1 MIMNITYCYQMMEV
15 FFQLN
20 IFEWM
25 TRINN
30 SSTQFISLM
39 LLILLLLKNV
49 INPIKVGK
57 LLSISK
63 MIRYKVEY
71 DINA

>member
-71 DINA
+71 DINP

>member
-1 MIMNITYCYQMMEV
+1 
-15 FFQLN
+15 
-20 IFEWM
+20 M